1 VALYLHP
8 HGGQLGE
15 EVLVRDPKL
24 LGDFVNPRVAQ
35 PVLTS
40 SR

>member
-15 EVLVRDPKL
+15 QVLVRDPKL
-24 LGDFVNPRVAQ
+24 LGNLIDPRVAQ
-35 PVLTS
+35 PDLTS
-40 SR
+40 S